1 MLFNSHQFIFVF
13 MPVVLAGY
21 WGLGRVLGQRWGFRW
36 LLAASLFFYWQ
47 LSGSYI
53 LVLLFSIGMN
63 YAFAGALFHA
73 APGTR
78 RRGLIAAASI
88 AANLLLLGYFKY
100 LGFIL
105 DNLDLLL
112 GTSAH
117 VAPMLLPIGL
127 SFFTFQQIAYLVD
140 VNAEQARPA
149 ALFDYALFVSFFGHV
164 TAGPIVHHSEVLPL
178 YAGEERALAFRKLF
192 LPALVI
198 FSIGLF
204 KKVVIADNLAAI
216 ADRVFL
222 LADGRQA
229 ITVADAWFGAVTYT
243 LQLYFD
249 FSGYSDMA
257 IGVGLLFGITLPIN
271 FDSPYKARSIIE
283 FWQRWHISLTRFFT
297 TYVYLPLAMLL
308 HRKTGTM
315 ELGAAQRFAARVAVP
330 TLVTF
335 LLAGFWH
342 GAGWNYGL
350 FGLLHGGALTINQ
363 GWRAAGLAALPAP
376 LGWLLTAVVI
386 LIGMTLFRAS
396 DTVAALI
403 VIGGL
408 AGIGTAPGP
417 ALDVHLLALV
427 SGLMAIVLFAP
438 NSQQISGHFDAAVAR
453 GRDSA
458 LRHPE
463 AVRLVF
469 TSVVFW
475 VAVMSIVQQS
485 HFLYYQY

>member
-21 WGLGRVLGQRWGFRW
+21 WGLRRFPGRQTEFRW
-36 LLAASLFFYWQ
+36 LLAASFFFYWW
-47 LSGSYI
+47 LSGSYV
-53 LVLLFSIGMN
+53 LVLLFSILIN
-63 YAFAGALFHA
+63 HAVAGALCRA

-78 RRGLIAAASI
+78 RRDLIAAAGI

-100 LGFIL
+100 LGFVL

-117 VAPMLLPIGL
+117 LGPMLLPIGL

-140 VNAEQARPA
+140 VNAEQTRPA

-178 YAGEERALAFRKLF
+178 YAGEARTPPFRKLF

-204 KKVVIADNLAAI
+204 KKVVIADNLSTV
-216 ADRVFL
+216 ADPVFL
-222 LADGRQA
+222 LARGHQA
-229 ITVADAWFGAVTYT
+229 ITVADAWFGAITYT

-257 IGVGLLFGITLPIN
+257 IGVGRLFGITLPIN

-297 TYVYLPLAMLL
+297 MYVYLPLAMLL
-308 HRKTGTM
+308 NRRTAST
-315 ELGAAQRFAARVAVP
+315 ELGPAQRFVARVAVP

-350 FGLLHGGALTINQ
+350 FGLLHGGALTVNQ
-363 GWRAAGLAALPAP
+363 GWRAARLAPLPAP

-386 LIGMTLFRAS
+386 LVGMVLFRAS
-396 DTVAALI
+396 DTAAALI

-408 AGIGTAPGP
+408 VGIGTAAGS
-417 ALDVHLLALV
+417 ALDANLSALV
-427 SGLMAIVLFAP
+427 LGLLAIVLFLP
-438 NSQQISGHFDAAVAR
+438 NSQQIGEHLDAAVAR
-453 GRDSA
+453 GGGA
-458 LRHPE
+458 AIRHPE
-463 AVRLVF
+463 AVRVVF
-469 TSVVFW
+469 ASVVFW

>member
-1 MLFNSHQFIFVF
+1 
-13 MPVVLAGY
+13 
-21 WGLGRVLGQRWGFRW
+21 
-36 LLAASLFFYWQ
+36 
-47 LSGSYI
+47 
-53 LVLLFSIGMN
+53 
-63 YAFAGALFHA
+63 
-73 APGTR
+73 
-78 RRGLIAAASI
+78 
-88 AANLLLLGYFKY
+88 
-100 LGFIL
+100 
-105 DNLDLLL
+105 
-112 GTSAH
+112 
-117 VAPMLLPIGL
+117 
-127 SFFTFQQIAYLVD
+127 
-140 VNAEQARPA
+140 
-149 ALFDYALFVSFFGHV
+149 VSFFGHV

-178 YAGEERALAFRKLF
+178 YAGKERTLAFRKLF
-192 LPALVI
+192 LSALVI

-222 LADGRQA
+222 LAEGRQA

-308 HRKTGTM
+308 HRKTGSM
-315 ELGAAQRFAARVAVP
+315 ELGAAQRFAARAAVP
-330 TLVTF
+330 TLATF

-363 GWRAAGLAALPAP
+363 GWRAAGLGPLPAP
-376 LGWLLTAVVI
+376 LGWCLTAIVV
-386 LIGMTLFRAS
+386 LAGMVLFRAS
-396 DTVAALI
+396 DTPSALI
-403 VIGGL
+403 IVGGL
-408 AGIGTAPGP
+408 VGIGTVP
-417 ALDVHLLALV
+417 ALAFDGYLLALV

-438 NSQQISGHFDAAVAR
+438 NSQWISEHFDAAVAR
-453 GRDSA
+453 GSGSA

-475 VAVMSIVQQS
+475 VAVMSIVQRS

>member
-13 MPVVLAGY
+13 MPIVLVGY
-21 WGLGRVLGQRWGFRW
+21 WGLGRVLGPRWGFRW

-53 LVLLFSIGMN
+53 LVLLFSILMN

-73 APGTR
+73 ASGTR
-78 RRGLIAAASI
+78 RRDLIAAASI
-88 AANLLLLGYFKY
+88 AANLLLLCYFKY

-149 ALFDYALFVSFFGHV
+149 ALLDYALFVSFFGHV

-178 YAGEERALAFRKLF
+178 YAGEERALSFQKLF

-204 KKVVIADNLAAI
+204 KKVVIADNLATV

-229 ITVADAWFGAVTYT
+229 ISVADAWFGAVTYT

-257 IGVGLLFGITLPIN
+257 IGVGKLFGITLPIN

-308 HRKTGTM
+308 YRKTGSM
-315 ELGAAQRFAARVAVP
+315 ELGAARRFTARVAVP

-350 FGLLHGGALTINQ
+350 FGVLHGGALTVNQ
-363 GWRAAGLAALPAP
+363 GWRAAGFAMPAP

-386 LIGMTLFRAS
+386 LVGMTLFRAS
-396 DTVAALI
+396 DTTAALI

-408 AGIGTAPGP
+408 VGIGTTVAPAFDIG
-417 ALDVHLLALV
+417 LLALV
-427 SGLMAIVLFAP
+427 LALMAVVLFAP
-438 NSQQISGHFDAAVAR
+438 NSQQIGEYLDDAVAR
-453 GRDSA
+453 GAGSV

-463 AVRLVF
+463 AMRLVF

-485 HFLYYQY
+485 RFLYYQY

>member
-1 MLFNSHQFIFVF
+1 MLFNSHLFIFVF

-21 WGLGRVLGQRWGFRW
+21 WGLKRFVRHHTEFRW
-36 LLAASLFFYWQ
+36 LLAASLFFYWW

-53 LVLLFSIGMN
+53 LVLLFSILMN
-63 YAFAGALFHA
+63 YALSVALWTA
-73 APGTR
+73 APGTQ
-78 RRGLIAAASI
+78 RRGLIATAGV

-100 LGFIL
+100 LGFVL

-117 VAPMLLPIGL
+117 IAPMLLPIGL
-127 SFFTFQQIAYLVD
+127 SFFTFQQIAYLAD
-140 VNAEQARPA
+140 VNAGQARPA
-149 ALFDYALFVSFFGHV
+149 ALFDYALFVCFFGHV

-178 YAGEERALAFRKLF
+178 YSGEARAPVFRKLF

-204 KKVVIADNLAAI
+204 KKVVIADNLAAV
-216 ADRVFL
+216 ADRVF
-222 LADGRQA
+222 AAAEAHQA
-229 ITVADAWFGAVTYT
+229 ISVADAWLGSVTYT

-297 TYVYLPLAMLL
+297 MYVYMPLAMMIN
-308 HRKTGTM
+308 RRVSTT
-315 ELGAAQRFAARVAVP
+315 ELGPLRRFAARVAAP

-350 FGLLHGGALTINQ
+350 FGLLHGGALTLNH
-363 GWRAAGLAALPAP
+363 GWRAAGFAKPPAP
-376 LGWLLTAVVI
+376 LGWLVTFVII
-386 LIGMTLFRAS
+386 LIGMVLFRAA
-396 DTVAALI
+396 DTPAALI

-408 AGIGTAPGP
+408 AGIGTAATP
-417 ALDVHLLALV
+417 ALDLNLTVLVLGLLAVVVFL
-427 SGLMAIVLFAP
+427 P
-438 NSQQISGHFDAAVAR
+438 NSQQIGERLDAAVAR
-453 GRDSA
+453 GSLA
-458 LRHPE
+458 WFRHPE
-463 AVRLVF
+463 AVRVVF
-469 TSVVFW
+469 ATVVFW
-475 VAVMSIVQQS
+475 IAAMSIVQQS
-485 HFLYYQY
+485 RFLYYQY